1 MNRIFSHYLWFI
13 IVIYILCNIAVPL
26 WGFVS
31 KGDGTRYTLETLDAA
46 TEDIERAADGS
57 YLIYSSITI
66 ANRKAPDRLTIAP
79 GAILKFAP
87 GVELR
92 IKGTLISLGKKNNP
106 IKFTSQKVKK
116 WNGIVFD
123 NSQSRNSIIKY
134 SLVEKAQ
141 NGILS
146 DSSNVKI
153 IQNEIRQIASAA
165 ISFWNYSEGSI
176 VGNTISESDI
186 GVYCKKS
193 SPKIEDNKLNGLNMG
208 IFVKGRTYKADTLPS
223 TIKGN
228 VISKSKN
235 VAIILTNASKWQI
248 ESNQLIDN
256 RCGINC
262 NASDLMIKGNSIT
275 GGEYGIYCEESSPS
289 IEGNKILDST
299 SAGIVVGM
307 MSNPTIKNNTIAV
320 KQYGILCNDKT
331 AHPILADNLEIPPTG
346 RTHADSQRLPES
358 ETPATLANKAEKSPD
373 KQKSRLQARRHA
385 PKEKINQPENVI
397 ANPKA
402 TPNERIAAQFEEGR
416 RRFKA
421 GDYQQALA
429 FYDVII
435 KEFTDKKKQ
444 KGVTRE
450 LANVY
455 YHRGLTYYQLG
466 KYPEAIDDCQSSI
479 RLKPTSDVQLRAQYI
494 LAMSY
499 MNMPESHKQTAEQA
513 FVEVVKF
520 KPTDEEEQEIV
531 ALAYFQ
537 LGRIAMQRQDYQ
549 DAIQKYPKALEYFQK
564 VQKPEEAKG
573 QGGKMARGQEDTS
586 KIVEAI
592 ADVAYCYLQL
602 KDYQAARDWYE
613 RLVST
618 VHLTPSLPTSGEGK
632 GEVATGHLAL
642 GDIYAR
648 DKKWDEA
655 EKHYSTAI
663 QYANTANWDD
673 KLRGDIYFKWGE
685 SLLASGKREQAQS
698 AYQKALQLNP
708 DAQWQPDSAYNI
720 GEISFSKKDYEN
732 AIVAYQKAIT
742 GYESA
747 MGKLEDE
754 ELIERAKTRIALSKL
769 QLAESYAN
777 HDSEGEYQKILQ
789 AYQEARRASMSLS
802 DETLR
807 SAIEK
812 DALYGEA
819 IFLQKLGQSEKSIE
833 AASNLAEIAT
843 TKKDAMGL
851 LQAADLLFEAAGND
865 GNYQKAA
872 EVYERALPLLGG
884 AGVGKQESQ
893 GRVRLPPNPDEE
905 YLRLMARLAFCY
917 LRMSEN
923 AMAED
928 KNELLR
934 KAIENYDAVLEEA
947 RGQEGKGAKGEKE
960 NPSYQLVDNARYHKA
975 VAHKLLGEYDVAAKL
990 FADVIAS
997 QTISRKALVHS
1008 DLTSSDFG
1016 KASLLPLAEIYEQE
1030 QNYDDA
1036 IRTYETTYNTLTEP
1050 QNKALALQKL
1060 GELSRQQG
1068 RYDDAIQYY
1077 QKLVSQYPQSEFAT
1091 PAQYFIGLSYSSK
1104 PDAQEDD
1111 LNKACAAYETFIEK
1125 YSSSKFTLDVYWN
1138 LASLYDRLGQKAKAM
1153 DVCKQIIKKYQSSG
1167 DANIQSVVDAAQ
1179 NMLSNILLDKL
1190 ALDPE
1195 RSEGEGMDIGEVNV
1209 ADAEML
1215 KTQLKQITASPTQ
1228 TVVAKANAH
1237 FELGNIYLRA
1247 KDYQA
1252 ALTEY
1257 NSAISYSP
1265 EDGLLTKIYY
1275 HKTLAH
1281 YELNEYANVI
1291 ATCQEVLKLNPTHPR
1306 PLPRGEVTPEIKAH
1320 LMYLLGVSCQ
1330 ALGQQTETEEAFKTA
1345 IQLTQNVGN
1354 SEFGIRNSEL
1364 KNSSLLPTS
1373 GIAAQSHLHL
1383 GNLYNQ
1389 QGRYQEAEQEYQ
1401 QAAENATPA
1410 IQAEAYHQTAQLY
1423 EQQQGD
1429 SENNGKIIEMY
1440 SNILTVSTDDLLT
1453 AESLY
1458 KRGLLYAKQSQ
1469 SEAAV
1474 KDFEELVERFAK
1486 SQDNDIRTMVEDATF
1501 QLSNMYGKQGDID
1514 AAIEKAKV
1522 TESIAKQRGNPG
1534 PLAEAQY
1541 QLASLYYKKAQTY
1554 LPAATVGA
1562 GVKPPHIAQ
1571 AGEQTNKT
1579 YKQLIVQ
1586 ASRLYKSAYEN
1597 ANSASDADKKLRELS
1612 NAASFQAG
1620 QLAYQLSEF
1629 DDAIVAL
1636 TLFTEKFPNDSKS
1649 IAARNYLAWSYY
1661 QSAGEQKTDKQ
1672 RKQLFIQSA
1681 DAFEKLSHQFS
1692 DDERAAG
1699 WLYQA
1704 GQASTEAGECN
1715 RAIAA
1720 YRQLADTYPTHKLT
1734 DAAVYSAA
1742 NALRA
1747 ANRYDDA
1754 IKTYQSLLSKYPHSD
1769 WVDESAYSAGIC
1781 YDQLKQF
1788 DNAISAYQ
1796 TVIEKFSDS
1805 PLAANAQANIAH
1817 YYFNRKDYVRAL
1829 DGYKKLTK
1837 ANFSN
1842 IDAKLSQDARTWVK
1856 DTENVLAESIYRQA
1870 VAAISKAEDDKIS
1883 KEQRKKY
1890 AQDALALF
1898 KQITEKYPN
1907 SVYIDNVTVSMGTAH
1922 EILEQWEEAI
1932 ASYEIITKRYPKTPP
1947 TKEIA
1952 TLITYAQERI
1962 KTIQAYLWQKKKF
1975 E

>member
-1 MNRIFSHYLWFI
+1 MNRIFSPYLWFI
-13 IVIYILCNIAVPL
+13 IVVYVFCNIAVPL

-31 KGDGTRYTLETLDAA
+31 EGDGTRYTLETLDAA
-46 TEDIERAADGS
+46 TEDIEHAADGS
-57 YLIYSSITI
+57 YLIHSNITI

-123 NSQSRNSIIKY
+123 NALPTPPLTGGKRGGGNSIIKY

-141 NGILS
+141 NGILA

-153 IQNEIRQIASAA
+153 MQNEIRQISSAA
-165 ISFWNYSEGSI
+165 ISFWNASEGNI
-176 VGNTISESDI
+176 VGNTISEADI
-186 GVYCKKS
+186 GIYCKKS

-208 IFVKGRTYKADTLPS
+208 IFVKGRTLKSDTLPS

-235 VAIILTNASKWQI
+235 VAIILTDASKWQI
-248 ESNQLIDN
+248 EANQLIDN
-256 RCGINC
+256 RCGIKC
-262 NASDLMIKGNSIT
+262 NNSDPTIKGNSIT
-275 GGEYGIYCEESSPS
+275 GGEYGIYCEEASPR
-289 IEGNKILDST
+289 IEGNNILNST
-299 SAGIVVGM
+299 
-307 MSNPTIKNNTIAV
+307 
-320 KQYGILCNDKT
+320 
-331 AHPILADNLEIPPTG
+331 LADIQIISTEANVERPKADAPTEVAVVSDYGDDEKPLVEPKGKAQASRKEPKRKTKQLE
-346 RTHADSQRLPES
+346 
-358 ETPATLANKAEKSPD
+358 K
-373 KQKSRLQARRHA
+373 
-385 PKEKINQPENVI
+385 VI
-397 ANPKA
+397 ATPKA
-402 TPNERIAAQFEEGR
+402 TTNERIAAQFEAGR
-416 RRFKA
+416 KHFKA
-421 GDYQQALA
+421 GDYQQSLA
-429 FYDVII
+429 FYDAII
-435 KEFTDKKKQ
+435 KEFADKKKQ
-444 KGVTRE
+444 KGVKRE

-466 KYPEAIDDCQSSI
+466 KYAEAIDDCQSSI
-479 RLKPTSDVQLRAQYI
+479 RLKPNSEVQLRAQYI

-499 MNMPESHKQTAEQA
+499 MNMPKSDKQTAEQVFA
-513 FVEVVKF
+513 EVVKF

-531 ALAYFQ
+531 ALAYLQ
-537 LGRIAMQRQDYQ
+537 LGRIAMQREDYQ
-549 DAIQKYPKALEYFQK
+549 GAIPKYQKAVEYFQK
-564 VQKPEEAKG
+564 VQKP
-573 QGGKMARGQEDTS
+573 EDTS

-602 KDYQAARDWYE
+602 KDYQAASVWYE

-618 VHLTPSLPTSGEGK
+618 AHLTPSLSTSGEGK

-642 GDIYAR
+642 GDIYAH

-673 KLRGDIYFKWGE
+673 KLRGDIYFKLGE
-685 SLLASGKREQAQS
+685 SLLASGKREQAQN
-698 AYQKALQLNP
+698 AYQEALQLNP
-708 DAQWQPDSAYNI
+708 DAQWQADAAYNI
-720 GEISFSKKDYEN
+720 GEISFSKKDYKN
-732 AIVAYQKAIT
+732 AIVAYQRAIT

-769 QLAESYAN
+769 QLAESYVN
-777 HDSEGEYQKILQ
+777 HASEGEYQKILQ
-789 AYQEARRASMSLS
+789 AYQEARRASRSLS

-812 DALYGEA
+812 DALYGEG
-819 IFLQKLGQSEKSIE
+819 IFWQKLGQSEKSIE

-843 TKKDAMGL
+843 TKNDAMGL

-865 GNYQKAA
+865 ENYPKAA

-905 YLRLMARLAFCY
+905 YLRLTARLGFCY

-923 AMAED
+923 AMAEG

-934 KAIENYDAVLEEA
+934 KAIENYDAVL
-947 RGQEGKGAKGEKE
+947 AKSKPNAE
-960 NPSYQLVDNARYHKA
+960 LVDNARYHKA

-990 FADVIAS
+990 FAEVIAS

-1030 QNYDDA
+1030 RKYDDA
-1036 IRTYETTYNTLTEP
+1036 IITYETAYNTLTEP

-1068 RYDDAIQYY
+1068 RYDDAIRYY
-1077 QKLVSQYPQSEFAT
+1077 QELVRQFPQSEFAAS
-1091 PAQYFIGLSYSSK
+1091 AQYFIGLSYSSK
-1104 PDAQEDD
+1104 PDAQDDD

-1138 LASLYDRLGQKAKAM
+1138 LALLYDRLDQKAKAM
-1153 DVCKQIIKKYQSSG
+1153 DVCKQIIAKYQSSG
-1167 DANIQSVVDAAQ
+1167 DANIQPVVDAAQ
-1179 NMLSNILLDKL
+1179 NMLSNILLDKMGAPPL
-1190 ALDPE
+1190 STGGAGGGL
-1195 RSEGEGMDIGEVNV
+1195 NV

-1215 KTQLKQITASPTQ
+1215 KTQLKQITVSPTQ
-1228 TVVAKANAH
+1228 AAVAKANAH

-1257 NSAISYSP
+1257 DRAISYSP
-1265 EDGLLTKIYY
+1265 GEELLTKIYY
-1275 HKTLAH
+1275 HQILAH
-1281 YELNEYANVI
+1281 YELSEYAKVI

-1320 LMYLLGVSCQ
+1320 LMYLLGVSFQ
-1330 ALGQQTETEEAFKTA
+1330 ALGQQPEAEEAFKTA
-1345 IQLTQNVGN
+1345 IQLTQNLGN
-1354 SEFGIRNSEL
+1354 SEFGIRNLEL
-1364 KNSSLLPTS
+1364 KNSSLLSTSDFRLPTS
-1373 GIAAQSHLHL
+1373 GIAAQSHLRL

-1389 QGRYQEAEQEYQ
+1389 QGRNQEAEQEYR
-1401 QAAENATPA
+1401 QAAESGTPI
-1410 IQAEAYHQTAQLY
+1410 IQAEAYHQIARLY
-1423 EQQQGD
+1423 ELQQSD
-1429 SENNGKIIEMY
+1429 SANGKIIEMY

-1453 AESLY
+1453 AEALY
-1458 KRGLLYAKQSQ
+1458 KRGLLYTKQSQ

-1474 KDFEELVERFAK
+1474 KDFEELVKRFSK
-1486 SQDNDIRTMVEDATF
+1486 SQDNDIRAMVEDATF

-1514 AAIEKAKV
+1514 AAIEKAKA
-1522 TESIAKQRGNPG
+1522 TESIAKQNGKPG
-1534 PLAEAQY
+1534 ALAQAQY

-1554 LPAATVGA
+1554 
-1562 GVKPPHIAQ
+1562 
-1571 AGEQTNKT
+1571 EQTSKT
-1579 YKQLIVQ
+1579 YKQLIAQ

-1597 ANSASDADKKLRELS
+1597 ATHPYPSQGGEAKKASDTDEKLQAIS

-1620 QLAYQLSEF
+1620 QLAYQLDEF
-1629 DDAIVAL
+1629 DGAITAL
-1636 TLFTEKFPNDSKS
+1636 TSFTEKFPNDPKS

-1661 QSAGEQKTDKQ
+1661 QSAGGQKTDKQ
-1672 RKQLFIQSA
+1672 RKHLFIQSA
-1681 DAFEKLSHQFS
+1681 NAFEKLSQEFS
-1692 DDERAAG
+1692 DDERAAE

-1704 GQASTEAGECN
+1704 GQASTEAGEYN

-1720 YRQLADTYPTHKLT
+1720 YRRLADAYPAHKLA
-1734 DAAVYSAA
+1734 DAALYSAA
-1742 NALRA
+1742 NALRTIKQ
-1747 ANRYDDA
+1747 YDDA
-1754 IKTYQSLLSKYPHSD
+1754 IKMYQAMLSKYPKSD
-1769 WVDESAYSAGIC
+1769 WADESAYSVGIC
-1781 YDQLKQF
+1781 YDQRKQF
-1788 DNAISAYQ
+1788 DEAIVAYQ
-1796 TVIEKFSDS
+1796 AVIEKFKDS

-1829 DGYKKLTK
+1829 DGYQKLTK

-1842 IDAKLSQDARTWVK
+1842 IDDKLLQDAKSWVK

-1870 VAAISKAEDDKIS
+1870 VAAMSKAEDDKIS

-1898 KQITEKYPN
+1898 KQIKEKYPN
-1907 SVYIDNVTVSMGTAH
+1907 SVYIDNATVSMGTTH

-1947 TKEIA
+1947 TKEIE
-1952 TLITYAQERI
+1952 TLIAYAQERI